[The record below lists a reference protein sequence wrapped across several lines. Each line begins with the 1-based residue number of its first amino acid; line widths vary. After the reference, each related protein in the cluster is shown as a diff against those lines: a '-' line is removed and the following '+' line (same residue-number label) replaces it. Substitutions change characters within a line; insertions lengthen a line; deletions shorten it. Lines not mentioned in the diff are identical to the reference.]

1 MKTHLS
7 LERRIHNAALS
18 QEAEN
23 VKARHQYLHAR
34 CDGATEYDQLWV
46 HTEDCG
52 WGHFFG
58 CMVGFDQVWHGNITD
73 YERMGMERWM
83 QMIDLYPEIAG
94 KVFRP
99 LMECSVHTLT
109 CDVIEVAD
117 DGRSVRGSFVTPGAI
132 HSTLDPD
139 GAKWC
144 HIMWERYGSDFVIDE
159 TDGRLKYLN
168 EQVCPDIMSD
178 LDYRDWAAEE
188 YARRTDPDAP
198 PPPPVTAGMP
208 AVTYPGPWHRPYSLL
223 QPPQRDVMW
232 PEPYET
238 LDQDHRYNDP
248 RIPEHQPGR

>member
-1 MKTHLS
+1 
-7 LERRIHNAALS
+7 
-18 QEAEN
+18 
-23 VKARHQYLHAR
+23 
-34 CDGATEYDQLWV
+34 
-46 HTEDCG
+46 
-52 WGHFFG
+52 
-58 CMVGFDQVWHGNITD
+58 MVGFDQVWHGNITD

-94 KVFRP
+94 KDFRP

-208 AVTYPGPWHRPYSLL
+208 AVTYSGPWHRPYILL

-232 PEPYET
+232 REPYET

>member
-1 MKTHLS
+1 
-7 LERRIHNAALS
+7 
-18 QEAEN
+18 
-23 VKARHQYLHAR
+23 
-34 CDGATEYDQLWV
+34 
-46 HTEDCG
+46 
-52 WGHFFG
+52 
-58 CMVGFDQVWHGNITD
+58 
-73 YERMGMERWM
+73 
-83 QMIDLYPEIAG
+83 
-94 KVFRP
+94 
-99 LMECSVHTLT
+99 MECSVHTLT